1 MADIG
6 VDQVFREIYDTVL
19 NLAIEALK
27 ELGFRA
33 YQAHRAAHRFK
44 KHEQETFDTT
54 FALRGDHQAYMAQ
67 VRERIGE
74 LDSLMQSDDRDF
86 GENVDHAWEAAAP
99 TEDP

>member
-6 VDQVFREIYDTVL
+6 VDQVFRETYDTAL
-19 NLAIEALK
+19 KLGIEALK

-33 YQAHRAAHRFK
+33 YQAHRFK

>member
-1 MADIG
+1 MG
-6 VDQVFREIYDTVL
+6 
-19 NLAIEALK
+19 IEALK

-33 YQAHRAAHRFK
+33 YEAHRFK
-44 KHEQETFDTT
+44 KHEQQTFVEMSE
-54 FALRGDHQAYMAQ
+54 FGDDRQAYAARM
-67 VRERIGE
+67 RERISE